1 MKVTSTI
8 AAIVGF
14 VVIFLVGQWQY
25 TAAPDG
31 ETVAATDGI
40 PLGPLPRDVVPR
52 HYTMALTVVPEEKGF
67 EGHEV
72 IEVTVTRATDKMF
85 FHGKGLS
92 VSKVEAR
99 GAGGETIAAIYREV
113 DPSGVA
119 RLDFARPL
127 PVGAATLDITWSADF
142 NPRLEGLYK
151 VEEGGEAYAFTQMQ
165 AISARVAFPGF
176 DEPAFKTPFDITI
189 TAKADAVVI
198 GNTPI
203 AEETALPGG
212 MKEVRLATTKPM
224 PTELL
229 AWAVGN
235 LDVVE
240 WKPMAPTALRD
251 HAVPLRGITAHGKGE
266 KIRYALENTEAIV
279 NTLEDY
285 FGIGYPF
292 AKLDI
297 IAVPDFAAGAME
309 NIGAITY
316 REQLMLFEKKASL
329 GQKRGY
335 VTTNAH
341 ELAHQWFGDL
351 VTPKWWSDIW
361 LNESFATWMAYRAAN
376 TWKPDQQYD
385 RSFRRSI
392 LGIMQLDSLPST
404 RQVRQP
410 VADNNDIANAFDGI
424 TYQKGGG
431 VIAMIEKYMGDA
443 AFQKGVHHHLSRFSF
458 GTATSSDFMESLAQ
472 SSGND
477 KVVAAFS
484 SFIDQPGLP
493 LVSAELSCKDDGA
506 PTVRLEQSR
515 YFQLGAGVKNDQS
528 WKIPLCLAYTVDGE
542 RHEQCSLM
550 EERQATVALD
560 GGACPSSLLPNADG
574 AGYYRF
580 RLDADGWNALLA
592 DLPAY
597 SAPEALSIADSFE
610 ASVRAG
616 KTGADVY
623 LGALS
628 NFGRSA
634 YWDVST
640 APLGMLAFIDNYL
653 VPEGHQGDIRALFAE
668 LYAGQY
674 AALGLDADTDADRSD
689 PSGTALLRTRIVNFL
704 AFRARLPEL
713 RTVLAKQGAA
723 YIGFEGD
730 GVLHTDAIIPELVGV
745 ALGVAAQEKGAP
757 FFDALE
763 AIIDSSKDA
772 ILRQRAI
779 GAIAGIEDPELAARA
794 RGLMLSPKLRDNE
807 AVNILFRQ
815 SASKQLR
822 AGLWQWV
829 RDNFEP
835 LIDRIPTWSRGR
847 LPFIASG
854 FCSAERRAEVKNFFA
869 PRIASLEGGK
879 RGFAQS
885 LERIDQCIAL
895 KKAQAPAV
903 AAFFEAR
910 K

>member
-1 MKVTSTI
+1 MKTGPVL
-8 AAIVGF
+8 AAVAGLA
-14 VVIFLVGQWQY
+14 VVFLIGQWQY
-25 TAAPDG
+25 EGVTTEETAIAG
-31 ETVAATDGI
+31 VVI
-40 PLGPLPRDVVPR
+40 PLGPLPRDVVPE
-52 HYTMALTVVPEEKGF
+52 HYTMALTIVPERPDF
-67 EGHEV
+67 DGHEV
-72 IEVTVTRATDKMF
+72 IDVTVAKPVRRLF
-85 FHGKGLS
+85 LHGKGLA
-92 VSKVEAR
+92 VTEAVAET
-99 GAGGETIAAIYREV
+99 AGGDKINGRYREV

-119 RLDFARPL
+119 RVDFERPL
-127 PVGAATLDITWSADF
+127 PVGRVKLLFTWSAPF

-165 AISARVAFPGF
+165 AISARLAFPGF

-189 TAKADAVVI
+189 TAKADDVVI

-203 AEETALPGG
+203 AEETALPDG
-212 MKEVRLATTKPM
+212 MKRVRLATTKPM

-240 WKPMAPTALRD
+240 GKPMAPTALRD
-251 HAVPLRGITAHGKGE
+251 RAVPLRGITAHGKGQ
-266 KIRYALENTEAIV
+266 KIRYALDNTEAIV

-285 FGIGYPF
+285 FGIPYPF

-316 REQLMLFEKKASL
+316 REQRMLFEKKASL

-341 ELAHQWFGDL
+341 ELSHQWFGDL

-392 LGIMQLDSLPST
+392 LAIMQLDSLPST

-431 VIAMIEKYMGDA
+431 VIAMFEKYLGEKT
-443 AFQKGVHHHLSRFSF
+443 FQKGVHHHLTRFAF
-458 GTATSSDFMESLAQ
+458 GTATSDDFMESLAQ
-472 SSGND
+472 SSGDD

-493 LVSAELSCKDDGA
+493 LVSARLSCNQDRA
-506 PTVRLEQSR
+506 PSVELEQSR
-515 YFQLGAGVKNDQS
+515 YFQLGAALKNDQS
-528 WKIPLCLAYTVDGE
+528 WKIPLCLAYIADGQ
-542 RHEQCSLM
+542 RHEHCGLM
-550 EERQATVALD
+550 ETRRQTVTLD
-560 GGACPSSLLPNADG
+560 GGACPSSLLPNAGG

-580 RLDADGWNALLA
+580 QLAADGWNALLA
-592 DLPAY
+592 DLSAY
-597 SAPEALSIADSFE
+597 SAPEALAIADSFA

-616 KTGADVY
+616 KTGAGVY

-628 NFGRSA
+628 NFAGSA
-634 YWDVST
+634 YWDVVT
-640 APLGMLAFIDNYL
+640 APLGMLAFIDDYL
-653 VPEGHQGDIRALFAE
+653 VPDARRGDLQTLFAG
-668 LYAGQY
+668 LYKGEY
-674 AALGLDADTDADRSD
+674 AKLGLNSETQADRKD
-689 PSGTALLRTRIVNFL
+689 PSGTSLLRSRIVDFL

-713 RTVLAKQGAA
+713 RAVLAEKGAA

-730 GVLHTDAIIPELVGV
+730 GKIHTDAISPDLVGE
-745 ALGVAAQEKGAP
+745 ALAAAAQEKGAP
-757 FFDALE
+757 FFGALVKVIDGSNDAV
-763 AIIDSSKDA
+763 
-772 ILRQRAI
+772 LRQRAI
-779 GAIAGIEDPELAARA
+779 SAIASIHDPDLAARA
-794 RGLMLSPKLRDNE
+794 RALMLSPKLRDNE
-807 AVNILFRQ
+807 AVNILYQQAGERET
-815 SASKQLR
+815 R
-822 AGLWQWV
+822 AGLWQWA
-829 RDNFEP
+829 RDNFDRI
-835 LIDRIPTWSRGR
+835 LNRIPTWSRGR
-847 LPFIASG
+847 LVFIASG
-854 FCSAERRAEVKNFFA
+854 FCSAGRRTEVKKFFA
-869 PRIASLEGGK
+869 PRIAALEGGK
-879 RGFAQS
+879 RVLAQS

-895 KKAQAPAV
+895 KKAQGPAV
-903 AAFFEAR
+903 SAFFKAA